1 LVKASTRPPADTHT
15 FERFDAEGVEV
26 YLRPA
31 SGRLPAGLSVEMRG
45 GRRPRPEAFWDGC
58 AYVL

>member
-1 LVKASTRPPADTHT
+1 LVKASTRPPRDAGT
-15 FERFDAEGVEV
+15 FDRFEAEGVEV

-31 SGRLPAGLSVEMRG
+31 SGRLPAELSVEVRG
-45 GRRPRPEAFWDGC
+45 GRRPRAEAFWDGC